1 MRIQVNGTWQE
12 VEEGLTIQGFMDG
25 WLRQRGFDGT
35 LVSVELNFLVRPR
48 QSWPD
53 IRLSDGDIV
62 EIVRFVGGG

>member
-1 MRIQVNGTWQE
+1 MKIQVNGFWQE
-12 VEEGLTIQGFMDG
+12 VKEGLSIQDYMDD
-25 WLRQRGFDGT
+25 WLKQRGFDKT

-48 QSWPD
+48 QRWPE